1 MVKIIIVEDE
11 YRIRTGLGNLIEKV
25 NASCK
30 VIAEAENGYEGLKL
44 IQNLEPDIVITDISM
59 PKFDGLQM
67 IEKAN
72 ELGLSC
78 KFVILSGYANF
89 EYAQKGIHL
98 GVKEYLLKP
107 VTITN
112 VRELLSKLAES
123 ETEVKEHREESEN
136 GFSSVVSDMIH
147 IIETNYGQHLGLDY
161 FVDKYR
167 LTPEYISILFTKETG
182 VTFSNYL
189 KKVRIE
195 KAKELL
201 MNTNIKIY
209 EVACRV
215 GYPDQKYFSK
225 VFKEYTGVSAKQ
237 FVLNESRKIKN

>member
-25 NASCK
+25 GVNCK

-67 IEKAN
+67 IEKAK

-89 EYAQKGIHL
+89 EYAQKGIRL

-112 VRELLSKLAES
+112 VRELLGKLVES
-123 ETEVKEHREESEN
+123 ETEVKERRDESES
-136 GFSSVVSDMIH
+136 GFSSVVSDMICK
-147 IIETNYGQHLGLDY
+147 IETNYGKHLGLDY

-167 LTPEYISILFTKETG
+167 LTPEYISILFAKETG

-189 KKVRIE
+189 KRVRIE

-237 FVLNESRKIKN
+237 FVLNENRKIKK

>member
-1 MVKIIIVEDE
+1 MVKIIVVEDE

-25 NASCK
+25 NADCK

-44 IQNLEPDIVITDISM
+44 IQSLEPDIVITDISM

-67 IEKAN
+67 IEKAK
-72 ELGLSC
+72 ELGLQC

-89 EYAQKGIHL
+89 EYAQKGIRL

-112 VRELLSKLAES
+112 VRELLSKLVES
-123 ETEVKEHREESEN
+123 KTEVKEHTEESEN
-136 GFSSVVSDMIH
+136 GFSKVVSDMIH
-147 IIETNYGQHLGLDY
+147 KIDTDYGKHLGLDY

-201 MNTNIKIY
+201 RNTNIKIY

-237 FVLNESRKIKN
+237 FVLNESGKIKN

>member
-1 MVKIIIVEDE
+1 MVKIIVVEDE
-11 YRIRTGLGNLIEKV
+11 YRIRTGLGHLIEKV
-25 NASCK
+25 NANCK

-67 IEKAN
+67 IEKAK

-89 EYAQKGIHL
+89 EYAQKGIRL

-112 VRELLSKLAES
+112 VRELLGKLVES
-123 ETEVKEHREESEN
+123 EAKEYSEESEDS
-136 GFSSVVSDMIH
+136 FSMVVSDMINK
-147 IIETNYGQHLGLDY
+147 IETDYGQHLGLDY
-161 FVDKYR
+161 FVEKYR

-182 VTFSNYL
+182 VTFTNYL

-201 MNTNIKIY
+201 RNTNIKIY

-237 FVLNESRKIKN
+237 FVLHESRKIKS

>member
-1 MVKIIIVEDE
+1 
-11 YRIRTGLGNLIEKV
+11 
-25 NASCK
+25 
-30 VIAEAENGYEGLKL
+30 
-44 IQNLEPDIVITDISM
+44 M

-67 IEKAN
+67 IEKAK

-89 EYAQKGIHL
+89 EYAQKGIRL

-112 VRELLSKLAES
+112 VRELLGKLAES
-123 ETEVKEHREESEN
+123 EMKVKKQREETVSD
-136 GFSSVVSDMIH
+136 FSSVVSDMICK
-147 IIETNYGQHLGLDY
+147 IETNYAKHLGLDY

-167 LTPEYISILFTKETG
+167 LTPEYISILFAKETG

-189 KKVRIE
+189 KRVRIE

-237 FVLNESRKIKN
+237 FVLNESRKIEK

>member
-11 YRIRTGLGNLIEKV
+11 YRIRTGLSNLIEKV
-25 NASCK
+25 GVNCK

-67 IEKAN
+67 IEKAK
-72 ELGLSC
+72 ELGISC

-112 VRELLSKLAES
+112 VRELLGKLVES
-123 ETEVKEHREESEN
+123 ETEVKEHREESVS
-136 GFSSVVSDMIH
+136 GFSGVVSDMIGK
-147 IIETNYGQHLGLDY
+147 IETNYGKHLGLDY
-161 FVDKYR
+161 FVVKYR
-167 LTPEYISILFTKETG
+167 LTPEYISILFARETG

-189 KKVRIE
+189 KRVRIE

-237 FVLNESRKIKN
+237 FVLNENRKIKN

>member
-25 NASCK
+25 GVNCK

-67 IEKAN
+67 IEKAK

-89 EYAQKGIHL
+89 EYAQKGIRQV
-98 GVKEYLLKP
+98 VKEYLLKP

-112 VRELLSKLAES
+112 VRELLGK
-123 ETEVKEHREESEN
+123 
-136 GFSSVVSDMIH
+136 
-147 IIETNYGQHLGLDY
+147 
-161 FVDKYR
+161 
-167 LTPEYISILFTKETG
+167 
-182 VTFSNYL
+182 
-189 KKVRIE
+189 
-195 KAKELL
+195 
-201 MNTNIKIY
+201 
-209 EVACRV
+209 
-215 GYPDQKYFSK
+215 
-225 VFKEYTGVSAKQ
+225 
-237 FVLNESRKIKN
+237 